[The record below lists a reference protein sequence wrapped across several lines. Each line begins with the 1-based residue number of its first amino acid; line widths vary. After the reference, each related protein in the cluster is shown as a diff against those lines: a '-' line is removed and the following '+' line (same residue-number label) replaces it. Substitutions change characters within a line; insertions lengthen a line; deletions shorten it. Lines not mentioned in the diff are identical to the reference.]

1 MSADGG
7 GMRGVMGQLLPY
19 LDKMPKVAP
28 DAFIAPGA
36 ILVGD
41 VEVGPGASIWYN
53 CVLRGDVNYIR
64 IGEGSNIQ
72 DGTVVHVDRTYPT
85 IVGKNCL
92 VGHLAIIHGCTME
105 DGSFVGMK
113 ACVMDGCVVESGA
126 MVAAGALVPPERRL
140 LKGQLWGG
148 VPAKHLRDLK
158 PDEIFKL
165 EDSPRRY
172 IKYARQH
179 KESIEGS
186 GR

>member
-1 MSADGG
+1 MNADGG
-7 GMRGVMGQLLPY
+7 GRRGVMGQLLPY

-28 DAFIAPGA
+28 DAFIAPGV

-41 VEVGPGASIWYN
+41 VEIGPGASVWYN

-72 DGTVVHVDRTYPT
+72 DGTVIHVDRQYPT

-92 VGHLAIIHGCTME
+92 VGHIAILHACTME

-126 MVAAGALVPPERRL
+126 MVAAGALVPPGRRI
-140 LKGQLWGG
+140 LKKQLWAG
-148 VPAKHLRDLK
+148 VPAKHIRDLK
-158 PDEIFKL
+158 PEEVFEL
-165 EDSPRRY
+165 EDAPKRY
-172 IKYARQH
+172 IKYAQQH
-179 KESIEGS
+179 KQSIEDS
-186 GR
+186 R